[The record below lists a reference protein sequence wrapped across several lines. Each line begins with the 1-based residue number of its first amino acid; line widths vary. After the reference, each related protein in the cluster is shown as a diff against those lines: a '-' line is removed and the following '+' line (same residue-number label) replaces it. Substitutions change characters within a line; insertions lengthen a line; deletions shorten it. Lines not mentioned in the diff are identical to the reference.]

1 MLQNF
6 LAEFW
11 RRVVQSLNVAGADL
25 SDDIFLAQA
34 LLNPLGVDFYA
45 QGIFRR
51 IQILGAPVCRA

>member
-45 QGIFRR
+45 
-51 IQILGAPVCRA
+51 